1 MIGVMDW
8 KSGSFGIATSE
19 GEKTVD
25 RQSGAPEIRPSD
37 HPVKLSGTFCNDC
50 PRLTEITVRDLPKPV
65 TNPTCGDAGSHK
77 TQERSSKAMLE
88 FVRHTLS
95 LAEGVD
101 GQVALLDRF
110 QWIAGKWAAALLLS
124 APFVATVV
132 LTKRIRWF
140 DMGERTNTGQHH
152 HAWIVFD
159 YQRARGMP
167 PSLYFAE

>member
-1 MIGVMDW
+1 
-8 KSGSFGIATSE
+8 
-19 GEKTVD
+19 
-25 RQSGAPEIRPSD
+25 
-37 HPVKLSGTFCNDC
+37 
-50 PRLTEITVRDLPKPV
+50 
-65 TNPTCGDAGSHK
+65 
-77 TQERSSKAMLE
+77 MLD

-101 GQVALLDRF
+101 GQVALLVRF
-110 QWIAGKWAAALLLS
+110 QWIAGKRAASLLS
-124 APFVATVV
+124 STPFVATVV

-159 YQRARGMP
+159 YQRARGIP

>member
-1 MIGVMDW
+1 
-8 KSGSFGIATSE
+8 
-19 GEKTVD
+19 
-25 RQSGAPEIRPSD
+25 
-37 HPVKLSGTFCNDC
+37 
-50 PRLTEITVRDLPKPV
+50 
-65 TNPTCGDAGSHK
+65 
-77 TQERSSKAMLE
+77 MLE

-101 GQVALLDRF
+101 RQVALLDRF
-110 QWIAGKWAAALLLS
+110 QWIAGKWAAALLSS

-159 YQRARGMP
+159 YQRAGAMP